1 MMQKTKNK
9 KIKREGG
16 LIERQRLPR
25 HLSLVKTDATTT
37 FTTAE
42 HIAHSDPA
50 HTFLQTARLRFDLT
64 SNSFH

>member
-1 MMQKTKNK
+1 MHDTKK
-9 KIKREGG
+9 IIIIKREGR

-50 HTFLQTARLRFDLT
+50 HTFLQTARSRFDLT